1 VRRIESEMVELAT
14 VPTRRGL
21 TLGISSALIEGV
33 TASVIDVGAAQV
45 SANDIPLSEFAAFG
59 EVGAIAKAV
68 PDLARFGNQL
78 RIRTRLR
85 AVEPVT
91 LRAMTDRAS
100 ADSESS
106 RASPL
111 DYEFKI
117 PHVALTVDIKTSR
130 EQTEWLPCAR
140 FDLSV
145 AQQLRACLEEPSF
158 SQRAFSLK
166 RSSPEQITAEGR
178 FAEDYAAVNGKI
190 HPEAIAALFRTA
202 WNASERTNLLE
213 ALKMPDRAIGSA
225 NLRLADVA
233 NVAHFIAMRYVPAMT
248 RITNATSEPVVYQIR
263 SPHSD
268 WGAYTLNSQQ
278 FHDFS
283 VPYPLTL
290 RSVVREQELIRPL
303 PMGTHFIFGKD
314 DQPAQPPNL
323 TSLGAPGSPRN

>member
-1 VRRIESEMVELAT
+1 
-14 VPTRRGL
+14 
-21 TLGISSALIEGV
+21 
-33 TASVIDVGAAQV
+33 
-45 SANDIPLSEFAAFG
+45 
-59 EVGAIAKAV
+59 
-68 PDLARFGNQL
+68 LARYGDQL

-100 ADSESS
+100 ADSESPG
-106 RASPL
+106 ASPL
-111 DYEFKI
+111 EYELKI

-140 FDLSV
+140 FDLSI
-145 AQQLRACLEEPSF
+145 AQQLRACLQEPSF

-166 RSSPEQITAEGR
+166 RSGPEQVTADGR
-178 FAEDYAAVNGKI
+178 FAEGYAAVNGAI

-213 ALKMPDRAIGSA
+213 ALKVPDRVIGNA

-268 WGAYTLNSQQ
+268 WAGPYTLNSQQ

-283 VPYPLTL
+283 VSSALTL
-290 RSVVREQELIRPL
+290 RSVGREQELIQPL

-314 DQPAQPPNL
+314 DQPALPPNL
-323 TSLGAPGSPRN
+323 TSLGAPGSLRN